1 MRSGTV
7 KTAVGGEKNNAFSEI
22 KMLFLYNIARKDT
35 NKTVH
40 LRVLGFKSEGVQVKL

>member
-1 MRSGTV
+1 M

-40 LRVLGFKSEGVQVKL
+40 LRVLGVQEKL